1 MKRSVDIV
9 VVCLVGGFVV
19 VRVVVVVG
27 RVKAAD
33 MLSLLATAL
42 RDHELLLPMKFFA
55 IFWSRLQSFLRALE
69 RDFS

>member
-1 MKRSVDIV
+1 MI
-9 VVCLVGGFVV
+9 

-27 RVKAAD
+27 RVKAAV

-55 IFWSRLQSFLRALE
+55 ILRSGLRSFLRALE
-69 RDFS
+69 RDFSLFLLKVSILYRL